1 MADRT
6 DTARRCLCE
15 CLCWFPPPGTVLLA
29 RASETTFAFF
39 LVAFDA
45 LFDVAGSVGA
55 IFARFADKPEITHHT
70 DNPALLE
77 LAIRF
82 AYLIALVAVVKLL
95 VQRDKADE

>member
-1 MADRT
+1 MRITSAIG
-6 DTARRCLCE
+6 LII
-15 CLCWFPPPGTVLLA
+15 
-29 RASETTFAFF
+29 F

-55 IFARFADKPEITHHT
+55 IVARFADIPEITHRT
-70 DNPALLE
+70 DNPAVE
-77 LAIRF
+77 LGVRL